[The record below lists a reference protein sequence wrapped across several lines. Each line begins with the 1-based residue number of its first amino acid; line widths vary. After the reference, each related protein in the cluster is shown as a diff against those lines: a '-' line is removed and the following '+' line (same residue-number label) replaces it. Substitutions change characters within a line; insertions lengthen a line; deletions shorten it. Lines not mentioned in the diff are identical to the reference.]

1 MLPSLLNTVGVGVG
15 VYILWS
21 LRLFYASSKRG
32 PDFPPGPPTLPFIG
46 NILDFPRE
54 HLQFKFTEWSKIYGS
69 IYSLKVMHLTIIVLN
84 SPTAVKEII
93 DKRGAASANRPASVI
108 SDIITPNNLNLG
120 SGQYANDTWKALR
133 KASVHMLRPE
143 NMDLFKPFQRAEVIQ
158 LLWEMSTTPE
168 TFWQDIARMTTSFF
182 MGVIYGIRAPRATSY
197 AARAFTE
204 TQTEF
209 VECMDVGKAPPVDI
223 FPILNAVPVRFAGW
237 KQRALSLKKRQEE
250 LFDYL
255 LDTVKARVACG
266 QNNGAF
272 MEEAYTHAE
281 EWGLSPPLLLHLGGA
296 LLQGSDT
303 SAGIVQNFVLFL
315 SAHPEAQKKAQMEI
329 DAVVG
334 MDQPPIWE
342 DIARLPYMHAF
353 IEECMRFR
361 PIAPLALPH
370 AMAEDETYDGMFFP
384 KGAIV
389 FMNVWGIMHD
399 EKYYENPEKFVPE
412 RFLAH
417 PLGIRPDVEDD
428 PARRDLS
435 FGGGRRVCPG
445 SYTGR
450 SGLEITLAN
459 LLWAFDFSPAIA
471 PSGEVVPP
479 DLWAFSDGITF
490 APRPFKTT
498 IAVRSPEKKDIIRRN
513 FLEQTSLFRPFEQD
527 LQAQD
532 TEYIRRVREM
542 QTATMSSQ

>member
-1 MLPSLLNTVGVGVG
+1 MFPTLLNTVAAGVGL
-15 VYILWS
+15 YILRS
-21 LRLFYASSKRG
+21 LHLLYASSKRQRN
-32 PDFPPGPPTLPFIG
+32 FPPGPPTVPFIG

-54 HLQFKFTEWSKIYGS
+54 QLQFKFTEWSKKYGA

-93 DKRGAASANRPASVI
+93 DKRGATSANRPASVI
-108 SDIITPNNLNLG
+108 ADIVTPNNLNLG

-168 TFWQDIARMTTSFF
+168 TFWEDIARMTTSFF

-204 TQTEF
+204 TNKEF
-209 VECMDVGKAPPVDI
+209 IECMDVGKAPPVDV
-223 FPILNAVPVRFAGW
+223 FPILNAVPARFSGW

-250 LFDYL
+250 LFGYL
-255 LDTVKARVACG
+255 LDIVKARVIRG

-281 EWGLSPPLLLHLGGA
+281 KWGLSPPLLLNLGGA

-303 SAGIVQNFVLFL
+303 PAGIVQNFVLFL

-334 MDQPPIWE
+334 MDQPPTWE
-342 DIARLPYMHAF
+342 DLPRLPYMHAF

-370 AMAEDETYDGMFFP
+370 AMSEDETYDGMLFP
-384 KGAIV
+384 KDAIV

-399 EKYYENPEKFVPE
+399 EKYYEEPEKFIPE

-417 PLGIRPDVEDD
+417 PLGVRPDVEDD

-435 FGGGRRVCPG
+435 FGGGRRV
-445 SYTGR
+445 
-450 SGLEITLAN
+450 LAN
-459 LLWAFDFSPAIA
+459 LIWAFNFSPAIK

-498 IAVRSPEKKDIIRRN
+498 IAVRSPEKKDIIRRL
-513 FLEQTSLFRPFEQD
+513 FLEQTELFKPFEQD

-532 TEYIRRVREM
+532 TEYIQRVRE
-542 QTATMSSQ
+542 TIRMSSQ